1 MNLYTGWEYM
11 LIDLANQ
18 FGLDKLLFEERI
30 KWATDNL
37 NDLEALADK
46 ADNYPL
52 YMKAVMAIRK
62 AQAGKPTGHLVGL
75 DACCSGIQVMS
86 SLTGCV
92 AGATATGLV
101 DPARRADAYTELSAI
116 MQGILGPAFSVN
128 RKNAKAAL
136 MTVFY
141 GSKEQPKI
149 IFGEDTPELNAFY
162 EAAVK
167 LAPGAWGLLQDLLN
181 SWQPFALMHSW
192 VLPDGFHVRVKVM
205 AQQET
210 RIEVDELA
218 GSTFTY
224 EYYENKGQKKGLSNV
239 ANVVHS
245 VDAYILRTI
254 HRRCNYNAEVVSNA
268 LEYIEAELNL
278 RNLMSTG
285 QMLKPAEGKLEE
297 CIKHY
302 ERSGIADVKILSFI
316 RDGYDTMYLSID
328 HMEALKS
335 IINTM
340 LVHSPFEVV
349 TIHDEFKCHPNNMN
363 HLRQHYINIFAE
375 LADSDLLSD
384 LLSQIHGKTGK
395 FHKQSN
401 NLSSLIRGSNY
412 ALS

>member
-1 MNLYTGWEYM
+1 
-11 LIDLANQ
+11 
-18 FGLDKLLFEERI
+18 
-30 KWATDNL
+30 
-37 NDLEALADK
+37 
-46 ADNYPL
+46 
-52 YMKAVMAIRK
+52 
-62 AQAGKPTGHLVGL
+62 
-75 DACCSGIQVMS
+75 
-86 SLTGCV
+86 
-92 AGATATGLV
+92 
-101 DPARRADAYTELSAI
+101 
-116 MQGILGPAFSVN
+116 
-128 RKNAKAAL
+128 

-192 VLPDGFHVRVKVM
+192 VLPDGFHARVKVM

-254 HRRCNYNAEVVSNA
+254 HRRCNYNEDTVTRVFSHVADELLARDAGHPASSNPMVG
-268 LEYIEAELNL
+268 E
-278 RNLMSTG
+278 
-285 QMLKPAEGKLEE
+285 KLA
-297 CIKHY
+297 Y
-302 ERSGIADVKILSFI
+302 YVDQYNRSGIADIVIAPYINGLNVGALS
-316 RDGYDTMYLSID
+316 TD
-328 HMEALKS
+328 HLRKLHA
-335 IINTM
+335 IIISM
-340 LVHSPFEVV
+340 AQHAPFEVV